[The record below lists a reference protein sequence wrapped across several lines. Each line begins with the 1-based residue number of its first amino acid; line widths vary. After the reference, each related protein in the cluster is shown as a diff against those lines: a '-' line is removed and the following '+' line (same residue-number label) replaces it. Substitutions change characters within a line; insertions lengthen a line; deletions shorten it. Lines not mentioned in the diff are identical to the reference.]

1 MNNNRKM
8 TNLQKFNVLIVLT
21 LIIVLTNVINNG
33 GFTL

>member
-1 MNNNRKM
+1 M

-21 LIIVLTNVINNG
+21 LIVVLTNVINNG

>member
-33 GFTL
+33 GFLL

>member
-1 MNNNRKM
+1 M

-33 GFTL
+33 GFLL